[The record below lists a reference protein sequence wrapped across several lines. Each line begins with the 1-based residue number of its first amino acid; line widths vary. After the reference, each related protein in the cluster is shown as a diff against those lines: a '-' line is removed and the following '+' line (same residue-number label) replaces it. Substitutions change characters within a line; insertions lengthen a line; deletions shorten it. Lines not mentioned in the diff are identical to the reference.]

1 MLKQLSFML
10 FGVMMTF
17 GAHAAIDTY
26 DFKSVDEEQ
35 QFRELTNQLRCPKCQ
50 NNSIADSN
58 APIATDMRAK
68 VYELMEQGKSRQDI
82 VNYMVDRYGNF
93 VTYEPPVTPAT
104 IILWVIP
111 ALCVVIGGGAVIML
125 ARRRKGAASG
135 GEPEVLSSDEK
146 KRLQQLLSDENN
158 AKGRKS

>member
-10 FGVMMTF
+10 FGVMMAF

>member
-1 MLKQLSFML
+1 MFKRLSFILIGMA
-10 FGVMMTF
+10 MTF
-17 GAHAAIDTY
+17 VGHAAIDTY
-26 DFKSVDEEQ
+26 NFKSVDEEQ

-68 VYELMEQGKSRQDI
+68 VFELMEKGQSRQEI
-82 VNYMVDRYGNF
+82 ITYMVDRYGNF

-125 ARRRKGAASG
+125 ARRRKETAPDSESGA
-135 GEPEVLSSDEK
+135 LSLEEK
-146 KRLQQLLSDENN
+146 KRLQQLLSDENS
-158 AKGRKS
+158 AKGRK

>member
-1 MLKQLSFML
+1 MRLLSLIFGLMLSWSL
-10 FGVMMTF
+10 F
-17 GAHAAIDTY
+17 AAIDTY
-26 DFKSVDEEQ
+26 TFKSEAQEHQ
-35 QFRELTNQLRCPKCQ
+35 YRELTEQLRCPKCQ